1 MTYVPYVLVRRS
13 RHFEARIWIGYPS
26 EWWWV
31 LITQSDGRTL
41 GGKKKTLGA
50 RYQIFYKCSRITR
63 HLINGRNE
71 VGRICWLWGARPSK
85 EQKYLREWAVN
96 DLKVTLG
103 MLGTLHPQERG
114 GFQGRPEGVTSA
126 KSFMMQKSL
135 FTTFVVPEGR
145 VKNSEL

>member
-1 MTYVPYVLVRRS
+1 MTYVPYILVRRS

-41 GGKKKTLGA
+41 GGKKKKLGA

-71 VGRICWLWGARPSK
+71 VGQICWL
-85 EQKYLREWAVN
+85 
-96 DLKVTLG
+96 
-103 MLGTLHPQERG
+103 
-114 GFQGRPEGVTSA
+114 
-126 KSFMMQKSL
+126 
-135 FTTFVVPEGR
+135 
-145 VKNSEL
+145 